1 MRFWRS
7 WMIIWCQPF
16 LGGGFKYFWTFTPIW
31 GRFPIWLIF
40 FKWVET
46 TNYRWLYH
54 VKCCQPLGHEILIFR
69 MKPALHKPVG
79 YCIGMY
85 RIPRC
90 PEESLFYNRR
100 HASQNVSLVDV
111 LFDLFAMTCE
121 DQWMITSLYPHVHI
135 LKTYM
140 STYILYMI
148 LYPSIPQLSKLLF
161 ACFF

>member
-1 MRFWRS
+1 
-7 WMIIWCQPF
+7 
-16 LGGGFKYFWTFTPIW
+16 
-31 GRFPIWLIF
+31 
-40 FKWVET
+40 
-46 TNYRWLYH
+46 
-54 VKCCQPLGHEILIFR
+54 
-69 MKPALHKPVG
+69 MKPALHKPAG

-100 HASQNVSLVDV
+100 HSSQNVSLVDV

-135 LKTYM
+135 LKTYR

-161 ACFF
+161 ACFFKCKHHHIPMAFPGDAGSVNSGKVEPRSSKSILVNPWSVMLLPGVRHLKFEGLFF